1 MHACHVRV
9 SMLKRAAVAAA
20 SAVLECREFFAAVRA
35 LLVFDRAKLTWFES
49 GDVVLPL
56 AQL

>member
-1 MHACHVRV
+1 
-9 SMLKRAAVAAA
+9 MLKRAAAAA
-20 SAVLECREFFAAVRA
+20 TAAAAVLERRASFSAVRA